1 MKTVPAQ
8 QPWDI
13 NATSA
18 IRCEFF
24 LSPASR
30 GSFNRILV
38 VRCAGLYRTGSQ
50 GAPDAT
56 YMEAMTAAALIA
68 TCPNGLIFD
77 FTKLDYQWGDN
88 LESVYHVGKNL
99 PYPGANLP
107 FALVLG
113 EHCREAVISLA
124 HPNAILQEPEEWMFD
139 TFEEAWHYVDERIH
153 RQRSSHAN
161 QNRQD
166 NPEARNR

>member
-1 MKTVPAQ
+1 MKAVPEQ

-13 NATSA
+13 DATSA

-30 GSFNRILV
+30 GSHNRILT
-38 VRCAGLYRTGSQ
+38 VRCAGLYRIGCH
-50 GAPDAT
+50 GGPDAT
-56 YMEAMTAAALIA
+56 YMEAMAAAALIA
-68 TCPNGLIFD
+68 TQPNGLILD

-88 LESVYHVGKNL
+88 LESVYHVGRNL

-113 EHCREAVISLA
+113 EDCRASVISLSR
-124 HPNAILQEPEEWMFD
+124 PNAILQEPEEWMFD
-139 TFEEAWHYVDERIH
+139 TFAEAWHYIDERIH
-153 RQRSSHAN
+153 R
-161 QNRQD
+161 
-166 NPEARNR
+166 